1 MSLTTGIITRKLH
14 LLIKN
19 ISDTFKKMGYAAMRA
34 GRSPEEVKLIAVT
47 KTVKI
52 EIIKEAIDG
61 GLRVLGENRVQE
73 ARAKIE
79 ELSRLSTDNYE
90 LTGISWHLVGHLQK
104 NKAKYAVQLFDLI
117 HTIDSV
123 ELAEEIDR
131 QAEKRGKIQRV
142 LAQVKLSKE
151 EAKHGVLPKDL
162 MHLLEK
168 IKALGNLKLEGLMT
182 MPPFFE
188 DTEEARPYFKR
199 LLEVRNELEKMG
211 FILPELSMGM
221 SNDFE
226 VAIEEGATMV
236 RIGTALFGER
246 SKG

>member
-1 MSLTTGIITRKLH
+1 M
-14 LLIKN
+14 LIKN
-19 ISDTFKKMGYAAMRA
+19 ISDTFKKMSYAAMRA

-168 IKALGNLKLEGLMT
+168 IKALSNLKLEGLMT